1 MNMKTGDTGY
11 SATHSLTGVKLLAS
25 VSLEQSPGTGVGTL
39 RCFYVDFINLLMLS
53 RLVEVFAFLLP
64 IQIRKNLR

>member
-11 SATHSLTGVKLLAS
+11 SAAHSLTGAKLLAS
-25 VSLEQSPGTGVGTL
+25 VSFEQSPGTGVGTL
-39 RCFYVDFINLLMLS
+39 RCFYVDFINLLIS

-64 IQIRKNLR
+64 IPIRETLR